1 MSREALDKKLQLLE
15 MSKSVQTAISKAVAR
30 SLFRTTNEPK
40 ENYAY
45 LSVDDNLTNHI
56 GIEYIDFGC
65 KFFLIE
71 DYPTSSYC
79 FTKGAECL
87 ESIHTFEEDT
97 FMFRKY
103 YGLIASMAFY
113 AGFQYSRAFIL
124 INKFEEDTPLASL
137 VSLFVKRSFDELTD
151 TVENMVVG
159 HDYKESG
166 LIESDD
172 IDCSIEKIFEINI
185 AKSLYCFVQ
194 YYYKYGIKA
203 LKTGQNP

>member
-15 MSKSVQTAISKAVAR
+15 MNTSVQTAISKAVAR

-56 GIEYIDFGC
+56 GIEYIDLGC

-97 FMFRKY
+97 VMFRKY

-113 AGFQYSRAFIL
+113 AGFQYSRAFVI
-124 INKFEEDTPLASL
+124 IKKFEEDTPLASL
-137 VSLFVKRSFDELTD
+137 ISLFIKRNFDELTD
-151 TVENMVVG
+151 IVENMVVG
-159 HDYKESG
+159 HEFEESG

-172 IDCSIEKIFEINI
+172 INRSIENNSSLKI
-185 AKSLYCFVQ
+185 
-194 YYYKYGIKA
+194 
-203 LKTGQNP
+203 